1 MTGKPTDQELEQKT
15 GVLEKESIKGK
26 QREEALQDMAHFTRR
41 SFLKRA
47 AYLGGGALLSQS
59 PLSGMAQSRLQA
71 PSAPEGRPDLVAVKG
86 KDPYVSTLRAI
97 QELGGIETF
106 MRRGDRVGI
115 LVNSP
120 FKNIGASVN
129 PDVALAVIEKCIE
142 GGAKEIR
149 YLKDPHRGYWERSPK
164 SGRLATALKTL
175 KYESGGHVKVE
186 IPGGL
191 SLKDA
196 QVTKDL
202 QDCDV
207 FINISITKHH
217 EGVLYSGALKNMMG
231 LCAFSTNSYFHLG
244 TLKLGWFKDLD
255 HLSQCIADLNLV
267 RKPNLCISDAT
278 TFITENGPYGPGKLA
293 SAETVVAS
301 TNGVSLDAFCCRF
314 LGLQPE
320 DVLMIGKAS
329 RHGLGE
335 MKHDRIRIKSL
346 SV

>member
-1 MTGKPTDQELEQKT
+1 MDP
-15 GVLEKESIKGK
+15 I
-26 QREEALQDMAHFTRR
+26 TRR
-41 SFLKRA
+41 SFLKKA
-47 AYLGGGALLSQS
+47 ACMGGGVLLSQS
-59 PLSGMAQSRLQA
+59 PLSGLAESRLEV
-71 PSAPEGRPDLVAVKG
+71 PSDSGINPDLVAVKG
-86 KDPYVSTLRAI
+86 KDPYVNTLRAI
-97 QELGGIETF
+97 QELGGIEAF
-106 MRRGDRVGI
+106 VRRGDRVGV

-129 PDVALAVIEKCIE
+129 PDVALAVIEKCLE

-149 YLKDPHRGYWERSPK
+149 YLKEPHRGYWERSPK
-164 SGRLATALKTL
+164 SGELVTVLKAL
-175 KYESGGHVKVE
+175 KYESGDHVKVE

-196 QVTKDL
+196 RVSKEL
-202 QDCDV
+202 WDCDV

-231 LCAFSTNSYFHLG
+231 LCAFLTNSYFHWG
-244 TLKLGWFKDLD
+244 TLKLGWFADLD
-255 HLSQCIADLNLV
+255 HLSQCIADLNLI
-267 RKPNLCISDAT
+267 RKPDLCISDAT
-278 TFITENGPYGPGKLA
+278 TFITEKGPYGPGKLA
-293 SAETVVAS
+293 SAETIVAS
-301 TNGVSLDAFCCRF
+301 TNRVSLDAFCCGF

-335 MKHDRIRIKSL
+335 MKQERIRIKSL

>member
-1 MTGKPTDQELEQKT
+1 MDP
-15 GVLEKESIKGK
+15 I
-26 QREEALQDMAHFTRR
+26 TRR

-47 AYLGGGALLSQS
+47 ACLGGGVLLSQS
-59 PLSGMAQSRLQA
+59 PLSGLTQSRLQA
-71 PSAPEGRPDLVAVKG
+71 PPAPDMEPDLVAVKG
-86 KDPYVSTLRAI
+86 KDPYLNTLRAI
-97 QELGGIETF
+97 QELGGIEAF
-106 MRRGDRVGI
+106 VRRGDRVGV

-129 PDVALAVIEKCIE
+129 PDVALAVIEKCLE

-164 SGRLATALKTL
+164 SGKLAPVLKAL
-175 KYESGGHVKVE
+175 KYESGEHVKVE

-196 QVTKDL
+196 RVTKDL
-202 QDCDV
+202 WDCDV

-231 LCAFSTNSYFHLG
+231 LCPFSTNSYFHFG
-244 TLKLGWFKDLD
+244 TLKLGFYADLD
-255 HLSQCIADLNLV
+255 HLSQCIADLNLI
-267 RKPNLCISDAT
+267 RKPDLCISDAT
-278 TFITENGPYGPGKLA
+278 TFITEKGPYGPGKLA
-293 SAETVVAS
+293 GAETVVAS
-301 TNGVSLDAFCCRF
+301 TNRVSLDAFCCRF

-320 DVLMIGKAS
+320 EVLMIGKAS

>member
-1 MTGKPTDQELEQKT
+1 MDL
-15 GVLEKESIKGK
+15 I
-26 QREEALQDMAHFTRR
+26 TRR
-41 SFLKRA
+41 SFVKRA
-47 AYLGGGALLSQS
+47 ACLGGGLLLSQS
-59 PLSGMAQSRLQA
+59 PLSALAQSSLQVS
-71 PSAPEGRPDLVAVKG
+71 PSPGMEPDLVAVKG

-97 QELGGIETF
+97 QELGGIEAF
-106 MRRGDRVGI
+106 MRRGDRVGL

-129 PDVALAVIEKCIE
+129 PDVALAVIERCLE

-164 SGRLATALKTL
+164 SGERATVLKAL
-175 KYESGGHVKVE
+175 KYESGDMVKVQ

-196 QVTKDL
+196 RVTKDL
-202 QDCDV
+202 WDCDV

-217 EGVLYSGALKNMMG
+217 QGLLYTGALKNMMG
-231 LCAFSTNSYFHLG
+231 LCAFTTNSYFHLG
-244 TLKLGWFKDLD
+244 TLKLGWYADVE
-255 HLSQCIADLNLV
+255 HLSQCIADLNLI
-267 RKPNLCISDAT
+267 RKPDLCISDAT
-278 TFITENGPYGPGKLA
+278 TFITEKGPEGPGKLG

-301 TNGVSLDAFCCRF
+301 TNRVSLDAFCCRF
-314 LGLQPE
+314 LGLQPG

>member
-1 MTGKPTDQELEQKT
+1 MNPL
-15 GVLEKESIKGK
+15 
-26 QREEALQDMAHFTRR
+26 TRR

-47 AYLGGGALLSQS
+47 ACLGSGVFLSQS
-59 PLSGMAQSRLQA
+59 PLGALAQSKLQT
-71 PSAPEGRPDLVAVKG
+71 PPAPEVEPELVAVKG
-86 KDPYVSTLRAI
+86 KDPYVNTLRAI
-97 QELGGIETF
+97 QELGGIEAF

-129 PDVALAVIEKCIE
+129 PDVTLAVIEKCLE

-149 YLKDPHRGYWERSPK
+149 YLKDPHRGYWERSPRSSK
-164 SGRLATALKTL
+164 LATALKAL
-175 KYESGGHVKVE
+175 KYESGDHVKVE

-196 QVTKDL
+196 RVTKDL
-202 QDCDV
+202 RDCDV

-217 EGVLYSGALKNMMG
+217 EGVLYTGALKNMMG
-231 LCAFSTNSYFHLG
+231 LCSFTTNSYFHLG
-244 TLKLGWFKDLD
+244 TLKLGWFADLE
-255 HLSQCIADLNLV
+255 HLSQCIADLNLI
-267 RKPNLCISDAT
+267 RKPELCIADAT
-278 TFITENGPYGPGKLA
+278 TFITEKGPYGPGKLA
-293 SAETVVAS
+293 HAETVVAS
-301 TNGVSLDAFCCRF
+301 INRVSLDAFCCGF
-314 LGLQPE
+314 LGLKPE

-335 MKHDRIRIKSL
+335 MKQDRIRIKSI

>member
-1 MTGKPTDQELEQKT
+1 MK
-15 GVLEKESIKGK
+15 
-26 QREEALQDMAHFTRR
+26 
-41 SFLKRA
+41 
-47 AYLGGGALLSQS
+47 
-59 PLSGMAQSRLQA
+59 
-71 PSAPEGRPDLVAVKG
+71 PDLVAVKG

-106 MRRGDRVGI
+106 LRRGDRVGV

-129 PDVALAVIEKCIE
+129 PEVALAVIEKCLE

-149 YLKDPHRGYWERSPK
+149 YLKDPYRGYWDRLPK
-164 SGRLATALKTL
+164 SGKIATVLKAL
-175 KYESGGHVKVE
+175 KYESGNHVKVE
-186 IPGGL
+186 IPGGV

-202 QDCDV
+202 WDCDV

-231 LCAFSTNSYFHLG
+231 LCAFSTNSYFHFS
-244 TLKLGWFKDLD
+244 TLKLGWFADLD
-255 HLSQCIADLNLV
+255 HLSQCIADLNLIK
-267 RKPNLCISDAT
+267 KPNLCISDAT
-278 TFITENGPYGPGKLA
+278 TFITEKGPYGPGKLA
-293 SAETVVAS
+293 SPETVVAS
-301 TNGVSLDAFCCRF
+301 TNGVSLDAFCCKF

-335 MKHDRIRIKSL
+335 MKHERIRIKSL

>member
-1 MTGKPTDQELEQKT
+1 ME
-15 GVLEKESIKGK
+15 
-26 QREEALQDMAHFTRR
+26 
-41 SFLKRA
+41 
-47 AYLGGGALLSQS
+47 
-59 PLSGMAQSRLQA
+59 
-71 PSAPEGRPDLVAVKG
+71 PDLVAVKG
-86 KDPYVSTLRAI
+86 KDPYINTLRAI
-97 QELGGIETF
+97 QELGGIEAF
-106 MRRGDRVGI
+106 VRRGDRVGV

-129 PDVALAVIEKCIE
+129 PDVALAVIEKCLE
-142 GGAKEIR
+142 GGAREIR

-164 SGRLATALKTL
+164 SGKLAPVLKAL
-175 KYESGGHVKVE
+175 KYESGDHGKVE

-196 QVTKDL
+196 RVTKDL
-202 QDCDV
+202 WDCDV

-231 LCAFSTNSYFHLG
+231 LCAFLTNSYFHFG
-244 TLKLGWFKDLD
+244 TLKLGYFADLD
-255 HLSQCIADLNLV
+255 HLSQCIADLNLI
-267 RKPNLCISDAT
+267 RKPDLCISDAT
-278 TFITENGPYGPGKLA
+278 TFITEKGPYGPGKLA
-293 SAETVVAS
+293 NAETVVAS
-301 TNGVSLDAFCCRF
+301 TNGVSLDAFCCKF

-335 MKHDRIRIKSL
+335 MKPDRIRIKSL

>member
-1 MTGKPTDQELEQKT
+1 MDGRKDTIYIVRQHG
-15 GVLEKESIKGK
+15 
-26 QREEALQDMAHFTRR
+26 EEVMDHITRR
-41 SFLKRA
+41 SFLKKA
-47 AYLGGGALLSQS
+47 ACLGGGVLLSQS
-59 PLSGMAQSRLQA
+59 PLSGLAQSRLQPPPA
-71 PSAPEGRPDLVAVKG
+71 LDMEPDLVAVKG
-86 KDPYVSTLRAI
+86 KDPYVNTLRAI
-97 QELGGIETF
+97 QELGGIEAF
-106 MRRGDRVGI
+106 VRRGDRVGV

-129 PDVALAVIEKCIE
+129 PDVALAVIEKCLG

-149 YLKDPHRGYWERSPK
+149 YLKDAHRGYWERSPR
-164 SGRLATALKTL
+164 SGELATVLKTL

-202 QDCDV
+202 WDCDV

-217 EGVLYSGALKNMMG
+217 EGVLCSGALKNMMG
-231 LCAFSTNSYFHLG
+231 LCAFLTNSYFHLG
-244 TLKLGWFKDLD
+244 TLKLGYFADLD
-255 HLSQCIADLNLV
+255 HLSQCIADLNLI
-267 RKPNLCISDAT
+267 RKPDLCISDAT
-278 TFITENGPYGPGKLA
+278 TFITEKGPYGPGKLA
-293 SAETVVAS
+293 FAETVVAA
-301 TNGVSLDAFCCRF
+301 TNGVSLDTFCCRF

-320 DVLMIGKAS
+320 EVLMISKAS